1 MFLSDGQDVDD
12 INVLSD
18 VEGKLMIVLI
28 YIWNIVLLWQIK
40 YVRVIGKIK
49 IFASKCDIIPTYHV

>member
-18 VEGKLMIVLI
+18 VECKLMIVLI
-28 YIWNIVLLWQIK
+28 YIWNIVLLWKIK
-40 YVRVIGKIK
+40 YVRVIGKVK
-49 IFASKCDIIPTYHV
+49 IFASK